1 MRAWS
6 RGNGGAHGGRS
17 RGLRTGGA
25 SPSPSR
31 RRRWRLL
38 FGRRVTAVASLFGN
52 GNENEKAMGDG
63 ERSDVRVEKEE
74 GGLVVESGEWRVREV
89 NSSSFVVDV
98 D

>member
-52 GNENEKAMGDG
+52 ESEKAMCDG
-63 ERSDVRVEKEE
+63 QRSDVRIEKEG
-74 GGLVVESGEWRVREV
+74 GGLVAESGEWGVREV
-89 NSSSFVVDV
+89 EEQFCG
-98 D
+98 